1 MLKIKDEIDLEQL
14 KDYGF
19 LNDEEIHG
27 RKVKIK
33 KMMSDKIFNTE
44 LVVIDLTTG
53 QLRIFV
59 DDEYYNNYTHS
70 GTLDFI
76 YDLIKN
82 GIVEKVSDER
92 QIRRIEHGRWIHR
105 G

>member
-1 MLKIKDEIDLEQL
+1 MLKIKDNIDLEKL

-19 LNDEEIHG
+19 VHDEEVHG

-44 LVVIDLTTG
+44 LVVIDLTTR

-59 DDEYYNNYTHS
+59 DDEYYNNYTHG

-76 YDLIKN
+76 YDLIKD
-82 GIVEKVSDER
+82 GIVEKVSDEKL
-92 QIRRIEHGRWIHR
+92 E
-105 G
+105 